1 VDDPSAGQAS
11 VQAPAP
17 ASRQAHVGIQRKL
30 TEIVYSSG
38 KPATVTY
45 EYNKD
50 SDRTKMTDGT
60 GTITYT
66 FDQLDRLT

>member
-1 VDDPSAGQAS
+1 
-11 VQAPAP
+11 
-17 ASRQAHVGIQRKL
+17 VGIQRKL